1 MLAFAPI
8 KKVSVHRMT
17 FCPQDQEKCLFDW
30 KVNRFLIYDIYPSGN
45 ISKVPSLF
53 LFLSLYLDLPEV
65 HTHTNTHSCTRTHFL
80 ILTCSCRSVTS
91 RLSFSFSL
99 SYFVSY
105 THTLTRTNTHAHTLM
120 NCTVLSVWVSQ
131 KQPLSSFFAPGDR
144 AEKSYTYANGRSKYG
159 TKLVLISR
167 GNPDRIKRSKFT
179 PFCRHVAL

>member
-1 MLAFAPI
+1 
-8 KKVSVHRMT
+8 MT

-80 ILTCSCRSVTS
+80 ILTCSCRSVAS
-91 RLSFSFSL
+91 RLSLFFSL
-99 SYFVSY
+99 LLCLL
-105 THTLTRTNTHAHTLM
+105 HTHAHTHKHA
-120 NCTVLSVWVSQ
+120 CTHSCTLLSCLSGSHK

-167 GNPDRIKRSKFT
+167 GNPDRIKRNKFT